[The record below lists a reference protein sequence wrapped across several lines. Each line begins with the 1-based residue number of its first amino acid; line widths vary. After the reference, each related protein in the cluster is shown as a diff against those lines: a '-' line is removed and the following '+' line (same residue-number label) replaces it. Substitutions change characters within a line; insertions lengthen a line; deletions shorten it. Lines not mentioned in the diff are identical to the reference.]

1 MLEPPL
7 RAALL
12 TLLWVGAHSLRCNTR
27 NGCCHFRRGSQNGI
41 ECDLSMRKKVIRVKD
56 KTSSSYQVLHFRNGS
71 YGVEVEHNALDGKQ
85 EVLLK
90 DLDTAIFLGRSQTS
104 TVPSPVGT
112 SGNLTIDR
120 VGKVELHPHA
130 LDGWRGNDSVVQI
143 TNVAR
148 CRVDGSALAA
158 TTVVRRLL
166 LENITELVLAK
177 GAIQATV
184 DELTLR
190 NVTVAECARGALA
203 GRVGR
208 LRLISAEVRT
218 LRSGCLRV
226 IPGAKELSLR
236 HSRLGRVRADA
247 ITGAVDELTFLDCKV
262 LVIATGG
269 VQLNVSR
276 LSLSQTDIGD
286 LWPDSL
292 WVNASRGLS
301 VRDLRVSSR
310 LHPGGLRGLRAA
322 GDRGTGRRPALNI
335 TVLRV
340 KRADP
345 GSLEF
350 DGNTTV
356 NVRELTFDIHKECER
371 GDHHPHSVYV
381 QSAWQSAGSS
391 GGCQSSIGDFF
402 RPMFQC
408 DFQRVLN
415 ETEGGPWNTDE
426 QRNSCNRE
434 ACTLPP

>member
-1 MLEPPL
+1 MYSTGYG
-7 RAALL
+7 R
-12 TLLWVGAHSLRCNTR
+12 T
-27 NGCCHFRRGSQNGI
+27 
-41 ECDLSMRKKVIRVKD
+41 KD
-56 KTSSSYQVLHFRNGS
+56 KTSSSYQVLHFTNGS
-71 YGVEVEHNALDGKQ
+71 YGVKVEHNALDGKQ
-85 EVLLK
+85 DVLLK
-90 DLDTAIFLGRSQTS
+90 DLDTAIFLGRDQTP

-120 VGKVELHPHA
+120 VWKVELHPHA
-130 LDGWRGNDSVVQI
+130 LGRLEGQRLGGADHQRGQVPGGRLARWRPPPSCADFSWRTSPNWCWLRAPSRPQS
-143 TNVAR
+143 TN
-148 CRVDGSALAA
+148 SS
-158 TTVVRRLL
+158 
-166 LENITELVLAK
+166 
-177 GAIQATV
+177 
-184 DELTLR
+184 LR

-236 HSRLGRVRADA
+236 HSRLGRVSADA

-262 LVIATGG
+262 LAIDTGG

-276 LSLSQTDIGD
+276 LSLRQTDIGD

-340 KRADP
+340 ERADP

-350 DGNTTV
+350 DDNTTV